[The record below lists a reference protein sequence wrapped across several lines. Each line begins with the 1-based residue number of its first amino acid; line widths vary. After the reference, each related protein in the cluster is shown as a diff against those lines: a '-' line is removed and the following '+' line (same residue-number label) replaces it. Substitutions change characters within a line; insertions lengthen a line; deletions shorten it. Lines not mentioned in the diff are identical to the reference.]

1 MCIFLS
7 WAHLLEYIQ
16 IMLLSSRCFLFFLFF
31 FLGWYELPW
40 FSCEH
45 QINFTSLYLCD
56 VHYFFLFLLCVFH
69 SLWTFGV
76 LVIVASLSLWYFFI
90 FVHVWDRFRLLL
102 FLVLSGFPFFFALC
116 LLPWLLF
123 PPLCCTC
130 WRLTS
135 NMKIGT
141 TAGKYSMCIVLG
153 SFQEG
158 IRPKK
163 DSALIWS
170 QWIHILLLFFF
181 VWHVFFLCFCF
192 FVAAFTLLAPFQ
204 LRFNMFISFFMCIF
218 FILYS
223 FHVPC
228 VTSLYFMFPSTFLRV
243 LGTRVAGNTWC
254 WAHLL
259 EYILCALFQAPFKKK
274 P

>member
-1 MCIFLS
+1 
-7 WAHLLEYIQ
+7 
-16 IMLLSSRCFLFFLFF
+16 MLLSSHCFLFFSC
-31 FLGWYELPW
+31 
-40 FSCEH
+40 FSSCGLVRAALIFMWTPDKFH
-45 QINFTSLYLCD
+45 LSLYLCD

-130 WRLTS
+130 WHLTS
-135 NMKIGT
+135 NMKIG

-170 QWIHILLLFFF
+170 Q
-181 VWHVFFLCFCF
+181 
-192 FVAAFTLLAPFQ
+192 
-204 LRFNMFISFFMCIF
+204 
-218 FILYS
+218 
-223 FHVPC
+223 
-228 VTSLYFMFPSTFLRV
+228 
-243 LGTRVAGNTWC
+243 
-254 WAHLL
+254 
-259 EYILCALFQAPFKKK
+259 
-274 P
+274 